1 LKRLGDFA
9 LSERSNSRNK
19 GDSDQRAD
27 STTVNSLR
35 SFASWKFDVL
45 DALAAGLDARE
56 FQVAYCLLQFANNT
70 TRAICPAQAVVPLSL
85 KLSKSGGKGGGHNM
99 LTMAATRRSICALLP
114 SKWVARSSPDVT
126 LPSQGTT
133 KSLQQM
139 TPSSQNVINPSKP
152 MMSTSARED

>member
-70 TRAICPAQAVVPLSL
+70 TRAICPAQA
-85 KLSKSGGKGGGHNM
+85 KI
-99 LTMAATRRSICALLP
+99 AADSPALIALWRSAI
-114 SKWVARSSPDVT
+114 V
-126 LPSQGTT
+126 
-133 KSLQQM
+133 
-139 TPSSQNVINPSKP
+139 
-152 MMSTSARED
+152 STSSV